1 MALISFPINKKT
13 MILLLFISILSFIEN
28 IFPIFLELIMPFEIG
43 LIDYSSQ
50 ILIGLPFLVEYLYI
64 KNKKYKIF
72 SQFSKLDYI
81 IFILMMILELL
92 QLTINVI
99 VDDTLIFASNTFN
112 RYNIDIILLQILS
125 KFTSNSGYFIH
136 HVIGQI
142 IFYIPSLM
150 IDIYRIY
157 NNVEDLNFNWKHI
170 IIIILDFILN
180 DIILTYKKYLMEIK
194 FIPPFIVCFLF
205 GLINLIYLLL
215 FFSLTLINRNPIC
228 FENKC
233 FDIFDFDTG
242 RFENNFIL
250 AFSIIC
256 SIFLDCIF
264 FFLYYHIFNLFTT
277 SHTIFNFSIYVMV
290 LNVIEAKDNNLGL
303 RGWLILS
310 LAFILVFIGIFI
322 YLEII
327 ELNFCDL
334 NKNTRIKIAERA
346 REPKIERI
354 FSEEFPE
361 IELYQKIYNEQEE
374 NNEKTIEIAPGYII
388 HI

>member
-43 LIDYSSQ
+43 LIDYSNQ

-142 IFYIPSLM
+142 IFYITSLM

-233 FDIFDFDTG
+233 FDIFEFDTG
-242 RFENNFIL
+242 SFKNNFNL

-256 SIFLDCIF
+256 SIFLDCF
-264 FFLYYHIFNLFTT
+264 FFFFYYYIFNLLTT
-277 SHTIFNFSIYVMV
+277 SHIIFNCSIYLMM
-290 LNVIEAKDNNLGL
+290 LNVVEAKDNNLSL
-303 RGWLILS
+303 RGWLFLS
-310 LAFILVFIGIFI
+310 LAFIFVFIGIFI

-327 ELNFCDL
+327 ELNFCNL
-334 NKNTRIKIAERA
+334 NKNTRRKIAERA
-346 REPKIERI
+346 RESKIERL

-361 IELYQKIYNEQEE
+361 IELSKKIDNKQEE
-374 NNEKTIEIAPGYII
+374 NNEKGIEIAPGYII